1 MAIGKHRKYRRE
13 GTLAEDV
20 VTFITRRPGA
30 SMAEIMQLAGDEG
43 EGNCELRFTA
53 NGGNV
58 VCWTDMSQ
66 ELVDVIT
73 GFLDNKLAH
82 PHPAQETVH
91 GIPMVY
97 LMDGQWLNLPL
108 VKKPPKNGYKKPHWL
123 PVVFY
128 PGDKCYSHH
137 LRASCPNYRVT
148 LRNILKGDAD
158 RERSNVVAEQE
169 ETKRVMMEL
178 AREREK

>member
-43 EGNCELRFTA
+43 EGIGTYGFKDL
-53 NGGNV
+53 NV
-58 VCWTDMSQ
+58 VIWTGMSE
-66 ELVDVIT
+66 ELVIVMRDSQA
-73 GFLDNKLAH
+73 NKLAH
-82 PHPAQETVH
+82 IHPSPQTLAGV
-91 GIPMVY
+91 PMVY
-97 LMDGQWLNLPL
+97 FMDGEWLNMPL
-108 VKKPPKNGYKKPHWL
+108 AKKLPKNRYAKPHWF

-128 PGDKCYSHH
+128 PGYKCYSHD
-137 LRASCPNYRVT
+137 LRAECPNYR
-148 LRNILKGDAD
+148 KGDAD

-169 ETKRVMMEL
+169 ETRRVLVEL
-178 AREREK
+178 AKEYAGHG